1 MLGVDRLPEKPAA
14 FGPARAGRPATPMR
28 WTRRERP
35 PKLTQNI
42 ADAGATGANKTAGYT
57 AGNPGRDVMDR
68 FSQGRSLAL
77 FSAVTAAT
85 LALAAPAAAQET
97 FKLGIVTFLSGPAA
111 DSFGVP
117 ARNGGQYVVDQL
129 NKGAAPAPY
138 DKVGFGGMKIEPVII
153 DENGGATKQVQE
165 LRNLYQRDNVDVV
178 LGYIG
183 SGDCL
188 AVAPIAEE
196 LKKMLVLMDCGTP
209 RIFEDA
215 KYNYVFRTAAH
226 ATMDNVGLIR
236 YMKAKNIKMD
246 TLSAINQDYAWGQD
260 SRADFVAAA
269 GQLYP
274 NAKIETD
281 LFPKFGAGQY
291 GTEISA
297 LVGAGSDVV
306 YSSLWGGDLQAFILQ
321 AIPRGLQKKSQLVFS
336 ASDHVLPPLGD
347 KMPDGVIIGARG
359 AYGLMSRKSPVNDWF
374 FKGYE
379 AANGI
384 YPVQASY
391 RMSQAI
397 LGLKSAVEKA
407 MAANGGK
414 KPSTDELV
422 AAMTGLE
429 WQSPGGLIQMKLA
442 DGHQAIQPIA
452 FSRTKYNPDAKR
464 VELVDIQYFAAEC
477 VNPPPGI
484 KALDWIKGGMQ
495 GAKCD

>member
-1 MLGVDRLPEKPAA
+1 MTTDT
-14 FGPARAGRPATPMR
+14 GPTGAKSTATPPPIREKIMDHF
-28 WTRRERP
+28 RR
-35 PKLTQNI
+35 T
-42 ADAGATGANKTAGYT
+42 
-57 AGNPGRDVMDR
+57 
-68 FSQGRSLAL
+68 SRSLAL
-77 FSAVTAAT
+77 LTAAIVIPV
-85 LALAAPAAAQET
+85 ALAAPACAEDS

-117 ARNGGQYVVDQL
+117 ARNGGQFVVDEL

-138 DKVGFGGMKIEPVII
+138 DKVGFGGMKIEPVVI

-165 LRNLYQRDNVDVV
+165 LRNLYERENVDVV

-209 RIFEDA
+209 RIFEEA

-236 YMKAKNIKMD
+236 YMKAKGIKME

-274 NAKIETD
+274 DAKLQAD
-281 LFPKFGAGQY
+281 LLPKFGAGQY

-297 LVGAGSDVV
+297 LVSAGSDVV

-321 AIPRGLQKKSQLVFS
+321 ATPRGLPKRSQLVLS
-336 ASDHVLPPLGD
+336 AADHVLPPLGD
-347 KMPDGVIIGARG
+347 KMPDGTIIGARG
-359 AYGLMSRKSPVNDWF
+359 AYGLMSQKSPVNDWF
-374 FKGYE
+374 FKGYQNV
-379 AANGI
+379 NGV
-384 YPVQASY
+384 YPVQAAY
-391 RMSQAI
+391 RIAQSI
-397 LGLKSAVEKA
+397 LGLKTAVEKA
-407 MAANGGK
+407 VAKNGGK
-414 KPSTDELV
+414 KPSTDELI

-452 FSRTKYNPDAKR
+452 FSRTKYNPDLRR
-464 VELVDIQYFAAEC
+464 VDLVDIQYFAAEC
-477 VNPPPGI
+477 VNPPAGVKSI
-484 KALDWIKGGMQ
+484 EWIKGGMA
-495 GAKCD
+495 GAKCN

>member
-1 MLGVDRLPEKPAA
+1 MTTDTG
-14 FGPARAGRPATPMR
+14 T
-28 WTRRERP
+28 
-35 PKLTQNI
+35 
-42 ADAGATGANKTAGYT
+42 TGAKPTAGPPPT
-57 AGNPGRDVMDR
+57 REEIMGHFWRTSRAA
-68 FSQGRSLAL
+68 AL
-77 FSAVTAAT
+77 TAAIAIPV
-85 LALAAPAAAQET
+85 ALAAPACAEDS
-97 FKLGIVTFLSGPAA
+97 FKLGVVTFWSGPAA
-111 DSFGVP
+111 DSFGIP
-117 ARNGGQYVVDQL
+117 ARNGGQFVIDEL

-138 DKVGFGGMKIEPVII
+138 DKVGFGGMKIEPVVV

-165 LRNLYQRDNVDVV
+165 LRNLYERENVDVV

-209 RIFEDA
+209 RIFEEA

-274 NAKIETD
+274 DVKLQAD
-281 LFPKFGAGQY
+281 LLPKFGAGQY

-297 LVGAGSDVV
+297 LVSAGSDVV

-321 AIPRGLQKKSQLVFS
+321 ATPRGLPKRSQLVLS
-336 ASDHVLPPLGD
+336 AADHVLPPLGD
-347 KMPDGVIIGARG
+347 TMPDGTIIAARG
-359 AYGLMSRKSPVNDWF
+359 AYGLMSQKSPVNDWF
-374 FKGYE
+374 FKGYQNV
-379 AANGI
+379 NGV
-384 YPVQASY
+384 YPVQAAY
-391 RMSQAI
+391 RIAQSI
-397 LGLKSAVEKA
+397 LGLKTAVEKA
-407 MAANGGK
+407 MAKNGGK
-414 KPSTDELV
+414 KPSTDELI

-452 FSRTKYNPDAKR
+452 FSRTKYNPDLRR
-464 VELVDIQYFAAEC
+464 VDLVDIQYFAAEC
-477 VNPPPGI
+477 VNPPAGVKSI
-484 KALDWIKGGMQ
+484 EWIKGGMA
-495 GAKCD
+495 GAKCN

>member
-1 MLGVDRLPEKPAA
+1 MNRFRRANYAAIIASAAASFALG
-14 FGPARAGRPATPMR
+14 
-28 WTRRERP
+28 
-35 PKLTQNI
+35 
-42 ADAGATGANKTAGYT
+42 
-57 AGNPGRDVMDR
+57 
-68 FSQGRSLAL
+68 
-77 FSAVTAAT
+77 
-85 LALAAPAAAQET
+85 APASAQET

-117 ARNGGQYVVDQL
+117 ARNGAQFVIDQL
-129 NKGAAPAPY
+129 NKGSAPAPY
-138 DKVGFGGMKIEPVII
+138 EKVGFGGIKIEPIII

-226 ATMDNVGLIR
+226 ATMDNVGLVR
-236 YMKAKNIKMD
+236 YMKAKNIKMT

-260 SRADFVAAA
+260 SRTDFIAAA
-269 GQLYP
+269 EQLYP
-274 NAKIETD
+274 GVKLQTD
-281 LFPKFGAGQY
+281 LLPKFGAGQY

-297 LVGAGSDVV
+297 LVSAGSDVV
-306 YSSLWGGDLQAFILQ
+306 YSSLWGGDLQAFVLQ
-321 AIPRGLQKKSQLVFS
+321 SAPRGLPKRSQLVFS
-336 ASDHVLPPLGD
+336 AADHVLPPLGD
-347 KMPDGVIIGARG
+347 KMPDGTIIGARG
-359 AYGLMSRKSPVNDWF
+359 SYGLMSQKSPLNDWL

-379 AANGI
+379 ATNGV
-384 YPVQASY
+384 YPVQAAY
-391 RMSQAI
+391 RITQSI
-397 LGLKSAVEKA
+397 LGLKAAVEKA
-407 MAANGGK
+407 MSKNGGK
-414 KPSTDELV
+414 KPSTDEMV

-429 WQSPGGLIQMKLA
+429 WPSPGGLIQMKLA

-452 FSRTKYNPDAKR
+452 FSRTKYNPDLKR
-464 VELVDIQYFAAEC
+464 VDLVDIQYFAAEC
-477 VNPPPGI
+477 VNPPPGV
-484 KALDWIKGGMQ
+484 KAIEWIKGGMK

>member
-1 MLGVDRLPEKPAA
+1 MNHLSRIYSAIAVLSVV
-14 FGPARAGRPATPMR
+14 AT
-28 WTRRERP
+28 T
-35 PKLTQNI
+35 
-42 ADAGATGANKTAGYT
+42 
-57 AGNPGRDVMDR
+57 
-68 FSQGRSLAL
+68 
-77 FSAVTAAT
+77 T
-85 LALAAPAAAQET
+85 LALGAPSSAQES

-117 ARNGGQYVVDQL
+117 ARNGGQFVIDQL

-138 DKVGFGGMKIEPVII
+138 DKVGFGGMRVESIII
-153 DENGGATKQVQE
+153 DENGGAIKQVQE
-165 LRNLYQRDNVDVV
+165 LRNLYERDKVDVV
-178 LGYIG
+178 LGYIS

-196 LKKMLVLMDCGTP
+196 LKKMLVLFDCGTP
-209 RIFEDA
+209 RIFEEA

-226 ATMDNVGLIR
+226 ATMDNVGLVR
-236 YMKAKNIKMD
+236 YLKAKNVKMD

-269 GQLYP
+269 GQLFP
-274 NAKIETD
+274 NAKLQTD
-281 LFPKFGAGQY
+281 LLPKFGAGQY

-321 AIPRGLQKKSQLVFS
+321 AAPRGLAKRSQLVFS
-336 ASDHVLPPLGD
+336 AADHVLPPLGD
-347 KMPDGVIIGARG
+347 RMPDDVIIGARG
-359 AYGLMSRKSPVNDWF
+359 AYGLMSQKSPVNDWF

-379 AANGI
+379 AVNGI
-384 YPVQASY
+384 YPVQAAY

-407 MAANGGK
+407 MAKNGSK

-452 FSRTKYNPDAKR
+452 FSRTKFNPDLKR
-464 VELVDIQYFAAEC
+464 VDLVDIQYFPAEC
-477 VNPPPGI
+477 VNPPPGV

-495 GAKCD
+495 GAKCK

>member
-1 MLGVDRLPEKPAA
+1 MDH
-14 FGPARAGRPATPMR
+14 F
-28 WTRRERP
+28 RR
-35 PKLTQNI
+35 T
-42 ADAGATGANKTAGYT
+42 
-57 AGNPGRDVMDR
+57 
-68 FSQGRSLAL
+68 SRSLAL
-77 FSAVTAAT
+77 LTAVIAT
-85 LALAAPAAAQET
+85 PVALTAPACAEDT

-117 ARNGGQYVVDQL
+117 ARNGGQFVVDEL

-138 DKVGFGGMKIEPVII
+138 DKVGFGGMKIEPVVI

-165 LRNLYQRDNVDVV
+165 LRNLYERDNVDVV

-209 RIFEDA
+209 RIFEEA

-274 NAKIETD
+274 DAKLQAD
-281 LFPKFGAGQY
+281 LLPKFGAGQY

-297 LVGAGSDVV
+297 LVSAGSDVV

-321 AIPRGLQKKSQLVFS
+321 ADSPRPAEAQPVGAQRRRPRAAAARRQDARRHDHRRARRLWPDVAEIAGQRLVLQGLPERQWRLSGSGRLSHRAVDPRIES
-336 ASDHVLPPLGD
+336 RGREGD
-347 KMPDGVIIGARG
+347 GQER
-359 AYGLMSRKSPVNDWF
+359 RK
-374 FKGYE
+374 E
-379 AANGI
+379 
-384 YPVQASY
+384 
-391 RMSQAI
+391 
-397 LGLKSAVEKA
+397 
-407 MAANGGK
+407 
-414 KPSTDELV
+414 
-422 AAMTGLE
+422 
-429 WQSPGGLIQMKLA
+429 
-442 DGHQAIQPIA
+442 
-452 FSRTKYNPDAKR
+452 
-464 VELVDIQYFAAEC
+464 
-477 VNPPPGI
+477 
-484 KALDWIKGGMQ
+484 ALDR
-495 GAKCD
+495 